1 MLPSA
6 LMRYRYLT
14 ADVFT
19 DRPFGG
25 NPLAVFPEAR
35 GISSERMQQ
44 VAREMNLSETVFVLP
59 PEEPRHTRKLR
70 IFTPGTELPF
80 AGHPT
85 VGTAFVL
92 AAIGEIPLAGPET
105 RIVFEEGVGPVPVL
119 IRAEGGKPVFAEL
132 TAAKLPEVGPPPPSI
147 PRSGGDALARS
158 GGPAGWRR
166 FSRGGLLRRPLPLH
180 SAARTATPSAALA
193 CGSIAG
199 RRSSPASGRPRSTS
213 SPAIPSCPAPHV
225 RSRMFAP
232 RMGIVEDP
240 ATGAATASFGGYLA
254 SRAPERDGTLR
265 WVIEQ
270 GFEMGRPS
278 ILHLEADKRDGGG
291 HRRPRRRLLGAGER
305 GVDGDPGGVGGPA
318 ILPLENLTA

>member
-1 MLPSA
+1 
-6 LMRYRYLT
+6 MRYRYLT

-25 NPLAVFPEAR
+25 NPLAVFPDAR

-59 PEEPRHTRKLR
+59 PEDPRHTRKLR

-92 AAIGEIPLAGPET
+92 AAIGEIPLAG
-105 RIVFEEGVGPVPVL
+105 
-119 IRAEGGKPVFAEL
+119 A
-132 TAAKLPEVGPPPPSI
+132 
-147 PRSGGDALARS
+147 GDPDRL
-158 GGPAGWRR
+158 
-166 FSRGGLLRRPLPLH
+166 RGGGRAGAGADPGGGRQAGVL
-180 SAARTATPSAALA
+180 AAHGGEAPRGRAAA
-193 CGSIAG
+193 PSIAG
-199 RRSSPASGRPRSTS
+199 SGRRC
-213 SPAIPSCPAPHV
+213 SPWSRRTCWTVKTLREAVSCGVPFLYVPLRDRDAVRRARIRTDRWEKLVAGFWATEVYVFARDPELPGSHV

-278 ILHLEADKRDGGG
+278 ILASRSRQAG
-291 HRRPRRRLLGAGER
+291 RPRSPPSASAAPRCW
-305 GVDGDPGGVGGPA
+305 
-318 ILPLENLTA
+318 